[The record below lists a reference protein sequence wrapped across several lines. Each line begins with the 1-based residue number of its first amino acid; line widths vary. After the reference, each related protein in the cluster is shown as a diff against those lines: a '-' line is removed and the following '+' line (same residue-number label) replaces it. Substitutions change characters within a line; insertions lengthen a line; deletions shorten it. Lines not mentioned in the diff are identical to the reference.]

1 MATFEIVSL
10 LSELSE
16 LEALIEEAKSEAEAI
31 KDAIKAEMTAR
42 EVEEL
47 EAGEQIVRWTPVT
60 TNRFDSAKFKKAL
73 PEVYKAYLKQTT
85 SKRFTVS
92 KL

>member
-1 MATFEIVSL
+1 MANIEIISL

-16 LEALIEEAKSEAEAI
+16 LEALIEEAKAEAESI

-60 TNRFDSAKFKKAL
+60 TNRFDSAKFKKVM
-73 PEVYKAYLKQTT
+73 PDVYKSFLKQST

>member
-1 MATFEIVSL
+1 MANLEIIAML
-10 LSELSE
+10 AELAE
-16 LEALIEEAKSEAEAI
+16 LEALIEEAKAEAEAI
-31 KDAIKAEMTAR
+31 KDGLKAEMSR
-42 EVEEL
+42 RNVEEL
-47 EAGEQIVRWTPVT
+47 EAGEQIIRWTPVT

-73 PEVYKAYLKQTT
+73 PEVYKSYLKQTT